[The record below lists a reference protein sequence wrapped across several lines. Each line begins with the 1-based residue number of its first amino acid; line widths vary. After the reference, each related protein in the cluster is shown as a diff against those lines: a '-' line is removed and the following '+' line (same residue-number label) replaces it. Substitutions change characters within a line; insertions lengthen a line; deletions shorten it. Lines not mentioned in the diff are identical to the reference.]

1 MQAPAG
7 GIPGFALA
15 HTSIACSLACSLA
28 FVHGQSLPLFVSW
41 QKARVR
47 AGKTFSSSPGE
58 SLEDQLKPMLEW
70 AHGGFKP
77 TGIEGLKP
85 NKKQPGGKEPG
96 GHGIPVPPLTVLLS
110 LLYLPIS

>member
-7 GIPGFALA
+7 ESLGLPWHIPQSPAPI
-15 HTSIACSLACSLA
+15 HK
-28 FVHGQSLPLFVSW
+28 QSLSFFVFW

-47 AGKTFSSSPGE
+47 AGKTFPSSPGE

-70 AHGGFKP
+70 AHGGLKP

-85 NKKQPGGKEPG
+85 NNKQPGGNE
-96 GHGIPVPPLTVLLS
+96 PVPLQIV
-110 LLYLPIS
+110 